1 MIDLKEKIA
10 PLVEKLAIR
19 LLGVLGCLLLACGLL
34 FGMLLAVGNPGRKS
48 QTKAPGAEIM
58 TKYDMYMTNLVSDAM
73 EGVLSIEKVYWLNDD
88 DLVAPEPDPEAFG
101 EAAKAEELQWLLED
115 AAELLEGQETYFSTE
130 TRLLWGSKIR
140 YYLDET
146 IFVVTWKEHHGDCGY
161 TFSEIKIKDASQFR
175 RFLAGGEYGSDKQF
189 VTTEMA
195 ESVNAVVASSGDF
208 YRFRN
213 YGTIVYDGTVER
225 INSKLIDTCFID
237 DKGDLHLI
245 PRNTITELED
255 AQKYVDENNIRFSV
269 AFGPILVADG
279 KMEYNGD
286 EYLLGECDDYFPR
299 AALCQKG
306 ELHYV
311 LAVVNIEDNYKFMPT
326 INRFA
331 AQIEKL
337 GCDKAYALDGGQT
350 AAIVMNDQ
358 LINNVHYGY
367 QREISDIIYFAT
379 AVPDGG

>member
-1 MIDLKEKIA
+1 MEKYMRSRSAGFVAVKTAAVILSCLLTA
-10 PLVEKLAIR
+10 ALLAI
-19 LLGVLGCLLLACGLL
+19 LALGTGSTERTSSANAQAGLMDK
-34 FGMLLAVGNPGRKS
+34 F
-48 QTKAPGAEIM
+48 
-58 TKYDMYMTNLVSDAM
+58 DMYMTNRISEALD
-73 EGVLSIEKVYWLNDD
+73 GVLSVEKVYWLSDE
-88 DLVAPEPDPEAFG
+88 DLVAPEPDQSCYG
-101 EAAKAEELQWLLED
+101 EATDPKELQWLLD
-115 AAELLEGQETYFSTE
+115 AAAELLDGQQTVFTTE
-130 TRLLWGSKIR
+130 TEILEGSKIT

-146 IFVVTWKEHHGDCGY
+146 IFAITWKTPADFGVY
-161 TFSEIKIKDASQFR
+161 TYSEIKIADASQFR
-175 RFLAGGEYGSDKQF
+175 RFLAGGEYGSEKQF

-195 ESVNAVVASSGDF
+195 ASVNAVVASSGDF

-213 YGTIVYDGTVER
+213 YGTIVHEGIVR
-225 INSKLIDTCFID
+225 RVNNWNIDSCLID

-245 PRNTITELED
+245 RAGQLMTVEE
-255 AQKYVDENNIRFSV
+255 AQQYVDDNHIRFSV